1 VTAAAG
7 RAWVTWAAFL
17 GGLVGVTTA
26 FLLPA
31 LWIVST
37 SLKAPGEYFSFPPVW
52 WPRDPTLEHYRLLL
66 GEYGGLEYLRN
77 SLVISGGN
85 TGVVLA
91 LGIPAA
97 YAIARY
103 RVGGSVLA
111 FWILSQRM
119 LPPITLVIPLFLL
132 YAKLRLIDT
141 FPGLILAYTIF
152 NLPLAV
158 WLLIGFFRDFPREIQ
173 EQAMVDGCSE
183 LGSVARVVLP
193 IIAPGVV
200 VVALLTFTLCWN
212 DLLLAL
218 TLTRSSTRTIMVFF
232 TSALYAPTDVQYG
245 SASAS
250 IVLGIVPAFVLAL
263 CGQRYL
269 VRGLAMGGVK
279 G

>member
-1 VTAAAG
+1 MSAG
-7 RAWVTWAAFL
+7 RRWAKRAAL
-17 GGLVGVTTA
+17 YVALTGVTTG

-37 SLKAPGEYFSFPPVW
+37 SLKAPGEYFTFPPVW
-52 WPRDPTLEHYRLLL
+52 WPRQPTLEHYRLLL
-66 GEYGGLEYLRN
+66 GEYEGLQYLRN

-85 TGVVLA
+85 TLLVLV
-91 LGIPAA
+91 LSIPAA

-103 RVGGSVLA
+103 RVGGAVLA

-119 LPPITLVIPLFLL
+119 LPPIALVIPLFLL
-132 YAKLRLIDT
+132 YAKLRLLDT

-152 NLPLAV
+152 NIPLAV
-158 WLLIGFFRDFPREIQ
+158 WLLIGFFRDFPRDIQ
-173 EQAMVDGCSE
+173 DQAMVDGCSE

-193 IIAPGVV
+193 VIAPGVM

-232 TSALYAPTDVQYG
+232 TSALYAPTDVQFG

>member
-1 VTAAAG
+1 MAAVWRWG
-7 RAWVTWAAFL
+7 RTVGLYGTLLAATVGFL
-17 GGLVGVTTA
+17 
-26 FLLPA
+26 FPA
-31 LWIVST
+31 LWIAST

-52 WPRDPTLEHYRLLL
+52 VPRQPTLDHYRLLL
-66 GEYGGLEYLRN
+66 GEYGGLQYLRN

-85 TGVVLA
+85 TLLVLA
-91 LGIPAA
+91 LSIPAA

-111 FWILSQRM
+111 FWVLSQRM
-119 LPPITLVIPLFLL
+119 LPPIALVIPLFLL
-132 YAKLRLIDT
+132 YAKLRLLDT

-152 NLPLAV
+152 NIPLAV
-158 WLLIGFFRDFPREIQ
+158 WLLIGFFRDFPRDIQ
-173 EQAMVDGCSE
+173 DQAMVDGCSE
-183 LGSVARVVLP
+183 LWSVARVVLP
-193 IIAPGVV
+193 VIAPGVT

-250 IVLGIVPAFVLAL
+250 IVLGVVPAFVLAL
-263 CGQRYL
+263 CGRRYL
-269 VRGLAMGGVK
+269 VRGLSMGGVK

>member
-1 VTAAAG
+1 MTRAVWASSKRIGLYAALLA
-7 RAWVTWAAFL
+7 
-17 GGLVGVTTA
+17 TTVA
-26 FLLPA
+26 FLLPT

-37 SLKAPGEYFSFPPVW
+37 SFKTPGEYFAFPPLW
-52 WPRDPTLEHYRLLL
+52 IPRRPTWEHYRLLF
-66 GEYGGLEYLRN
+66 GEYGGMQYLRN
-77 SLVISGGN
+77 SLIISGGN
-85 TGVVLA
+85 TLLVLG
-91 LGIPAA
+91 LSIPAA
-97 YAIARY
+97 YALARY
-103 RVGGSVLA
+103 RVGGRALA

-119 LPPITLVIPLFLL
+119 LPPIALVIPLFLL
-132 YAKLRLIDT
+132 YAKLRLLDT

-152 NLPLAV
+152 NIPLAV
-158 WLLIGFFRDFPREIQ
+158 WLLIGFFQDFPRDIQ
-173 EQAMVDGCSE
+173 DQAMVDGCSE

-193 IIAPGVV
+193 VIAPGVT

-250 IVLGIVPAFVLAL
+250 IVLGVTPAFILTL

-269 VRGLAMGGVK
+269 VRGLSMGGVK

>member
-1 VTAAAG
+1 MSAG
-7 RAWVTWAAFL
+7 RRLAKRAAL
-17 GGLVGVTTA
+17 YTALVGVTTA

-37 SLKAPGEYFSFPPVW
+37 SLKTPGEYFSFPPVW
-52 WPRDPTLEHYRLLL
+52 WPRQPTLEHYRLLL
-66 GEYGGLEYLRN
+66 GEYEGFQYLRN

-85 TGVVLA
+85 TLLVLV
-91 LGIPAA
+91 LSIPAA

-103 RVGGSVLA
+103 RVGGAVLA

-119 LPPITLVIPLFLL
+119 LPPIALVIPLFLL
-132 YAKLRLIDT
+132 YAKLRLLDT

-152 NLPLAV
+152 NIPLAV
-158 WLLIGFFRDFPREIQ
+158 WLLIGFFRDFPRDIQ
-173 EQAMVDGCSE
+173 DQAMVDGCSE

-193 IIAPGVV
+193 VIAPGVM

-232 TSALYAPTDVQYG
+232 TSALYAPTDVQFG

-250 IVLGIVPAFVLAL
+250 IVLGVVPAFVLAL

>member
-1 VTAAAG
+1 MAAAWRWG
-7 RAWVTWAAFL
+7 RMAGLYATLLAA
-17 GGLVGVTTA
+17 TTG

-52 WPRDPTLEHYRLLL
+52 VPRRPTLEHYRLLL
-66 GEYGGLEYLRN
+66 GEYGGLQALRN

-85 TGVVLA
+85 TLLVLA
-91 LGIPAA
+91 LSIPAA

-103 RVGGSVLA
+103 RVGGPVLA

-119 LPPITLVIPLFLL
+119 LPPIALVIPLFLL
-132 YAKLRLIDT
+132 YAKLRLLDT
-141 FPGLILAYTIF
+141 FSGLILAYTIF
-152 NLPLAV
+152 NIPLAV
-158 WLLIGFFRDFPREIQ
+158 WLLIGFFRDFPRDIQ
-173 EQAMVDGCSE
+173 DQAMVDGCSE

-193 IIAPGVV
+193 VIAPGVM

-250 IVLGIVPAFVLAL
+250 IVLGVVPAFVLAL

-269 VRGLAMGGVK
+269 VRGLSMGGVK

>member
-1 VTAAAG
+1 MSAG
-7 RAWVTWAAFL
+7 RRLAKRAAL
-17 GGLVGVTTA
+17 YTALVGVTTA

-37 SLKAPGEYFSFPPVW
+37 SLKTPGEYFTFPPVW
-52 WPRDPTLEHYRLLL
+52 WPRQPTLEHYRLLL
-66 GEYGGLEYLRN
+66 GEYEGFQYLRN

-85 TGVVLA
+85 TLLVLV
-91 LGIPAA
+91 LSIPAA

-103 RVGGSVLA
+103 RVGGAVLA

-119 LPPITLVIPLFLL
+119 LPPIALVIPLFLL
-132 YAKLRLIDT
+132 YAKLRLLDT

-152 NLPLAV
+152 NIPLAV
-158 WLLIGFFRDFPREIQ
+158 WLLIGFFRDFPRDIQ
-173 EQAMVDGCSE
+173 DQAMVDGCSE

-193 IIAPGVV
+193 VIAPGVM

-250 IVLGIVPAFVLAL
+250 IVLGVVPAFILAL
-263 CGQRYL
+263 WGQRYL
-269 VRGLAMGGVK
+269 VRGLAMGGIK